1 MEITDE
7 RIAVFLSSFDRD
19 DPEILRQLRKEAQA
33 EGIPIIRRQTQRIL
47 EFMTAALSPGKILEI
62 GTAVGFSSIV
72 MAYAGDR
79 DLHITTIEK
88 DPDRVRKAEENIRR
102 AGAEDSITVL
112 RGNAEDIL
120 PTLEGPFDL
129 VFLDAAKAQYIRY
142 LEMLLPVMKE
152 GSVLISDNCL
162 QDGDVTESRFVIERR
177 DRTIHKRMREYLLE
191 ISRRKG
197 LVTTILPV
205 GDGVALSAVRREII

>member
-19 DPEILRQLRKEAQA
+19 DPEILRQLRKEAQV
-33 EGIPIIRRQTQRIL
+33 EGIPVIRRQTQRIL
-47 EFMTAALSPGKILEI
+47 EFMTAALLPEKILEI

-72 MAYAGDR
+72 MAYAGHGN
-79 DLHITTIEK
+79 LHITTIEK
-88 DPDRVRKAEENIRR
+88 DPERVRKAEENIKR
-102 AGAEDSITVL
+102 ACVEENITVL
-112 RGNAEDIL
+112 KGNAEEIL

-142 LEMLLPVMKE
+142 LEMILHVMKE

-162 QDGDVTESRFVIERR
+162 QDGDVTESKFVIERR

-191 ISRRKG
+191 ISRRNG
-197 LVTTILPV
+197 LVTTILPL
-205 GDGVALSAVRREII
+205 GDGVAFSAVRGETK

>member
-7 RIAVFLSSFDRD
+7 RIAVFLSSFDRN
-19 DPEILRQLRKEAQA
+19 DPEILRLLRKEAQE

-47 EFMTAALSPGKILEI
+47 EFMTAALLPEKILEI

-72 MAYAGDR
+72 MAYAGYR
-79 DLHITTIEK
+79 KVHITTIEK
-88 DPDRVRKAEENIRR
+88 DPERVRKAKENIRR
-102 AGAEDSITVL
+102 ACVEENITVL
-112 RGNAEDIL
+112 TGNAEEIL
-120 PTLEGPFDL
+120 PDIEDSFDL

-162 QDGDVTESRFVIERR
+162 QDGDVTESKFMIERR

-191 ISRRKG
+191 ISRRQG

-205 GDGVALSAVRREII
+205 GDGVALSAVRRETK